1 MGLLNSPSASAE
13 IEGEESEMVCVD
25 APIAPERDLIA
36 MLKQTRAIPN
46 DLNHLQLKSLFISVD
61 EERKVS
67 IDSNSPLTNDH
78 IRELLNKYQGEEE
91 SKCILQIFLFSL
103 AFSLCIYIWQ
113 KKTNLYARRISQ
125 SKKPIRVAR
134 VIW

>member
-46 DLNHLQLKSLFISVD
+46 DLNHLQLRSLFISVD
-61 EERKVS
+61 EERKIS
-67 IDSNSPLTNDH
+67 IDSNSALINDH
-78 IRELLNKYQGEEE
+78 IRELLHKYQGEEE
-91 SKCILQIFLFSL
+91 SKRILQIFFCVYS
-103 AFSLCIYIWQ
+103 YIVQ
-113 KKTNLYARRISQ
+113 N
-125 SKKPIRVAR
+125 
-134 VIW
+134 

>member
-25 APIAPERDLIA
+25 APMAPERDLIA

-61 EERKVS
+61 EERKMS
-67 IDSNSPLTNDH
+67 IDLNGALTNDH
-78 IRELLNKYQGEEE
+78 IRELLHKYQGEEE
-91 SKCILQIFLFSL
+91 SKLLFPFVQTLYFKMFLLSF
-103 AFSLCIYIWQ
+103 W
-113 KKTNLYARRISQ
+113 
-125 SKKPIRVAR
+125 
-134 VIW
+134 

>member
-78 IRELLNKYQGEEE
+78 IRELLHKYQGEEE

-113 KKTNLYARRISQ
+113 KKLICMRAVFRRAKSQ
-125 SKKPIRVAR
+125 SE
-134 VIW
+134 

>member
-46 DLNHLQLKSLFISVD
+46 DLNHLQLKSFFISVD
-61 EERKVS
+61 EERKMS
-67 IDSNSPLTNDH
+67 TDSNGAIINDH
-78 IRELLNKYQGEEE
+78 IRELLHKYHGEEE
-91 SKCILQIFLFSL
+91 SKCNS
-103 AFSLCIYIWQ
+103 
-113 KKTNLYARRISQ
+113 RISISNWCAFKFHAKRICAICFCDRAKGQ
-125 SKKPIRVAR
+125 SE
-134 VIW
+134 

>member
-46 DLNHLQLKSLFISVD
+46 DLNHLQLKGFFISVD
-61 EERKVS
+61 EEKKLS
-67 IDSNSPLTNDH
+67 IDTNSALANDH
-78 IRELLNKYQGEEE
+78 IRELLHKYQGEEE
-91 SKCILQIFLFSL
+91 SKC
-103 AFSLCIYIWQ
+103 Y
-113 KKTNLYARRISQ
+113 SQ
-125 SKKPIRVAR
+125 
-134 VIW
+134 